1 VFPIVQVILASR
13 KLSEA
18 LALSDRL
25 TTLMAGLRDWMRE
38 KLAQIETT
46 NSSSNQMVP
55 FLQESVQD
63 MLKEREVYEEIK
75 MQVYKGSMLA

>member
-1 VFPIVQVILASR
+1 MFPIVQVILASR